1 MPHALI
7 VDDDP
12 TSRSLL
18 ADLIARDGFTTSLAS
33 TLAEAREQ
41 FDPVPDL
48 VLVDLV
54 LPDGSG
60 MELLSEAPIA
70 QQSDI
75 VLITGH
81 GSVESSVN
89 AMRLGAVDYL
99 TKPLDS
105 QKLQGILTRVA
116 QPGAPVAKHA
126 FGRLIGAS
134 PAMQ

>member
-12 TSRSLL
+12 TSRSAL
-18 ADLIARDGFTTSLAS
+18 AELIARDGFTTSLAAS
-33 TLAEAREQ
+33 LAEAREH

-60 MELLSEAPIA
+60 MELLSEPSIA
-70 QQSDI
+70 HQSDI

-81 GSVESSVN
+81 GSVETSVN
-89 AMRLGAVDYL
+89 AMRLGAADYL
-99 TKPLDS
+99 TKPPD
-105 QKLQGILTRVA
+105 IA
-116 QPGAPVAKHA
+116 
-126 FGRLIGAS
+126 RL
-134 PAMQ
+134 

>member
-12 TSRSLL
+12 TSRSAL
-18 ADLIARDGFTTSLAS
+18 ADLIARDGFTTALAS
-33 TLAEAREQ
+33 SLAEAREH

-54 LPDGSG
+54 LRRSG
-60 MELLSEAPIA
+60 MELLSDPSISK
-70 QQSDI
+70 QSDI

-81 GSVESSVN
+81 GSVETSVN

-105 QKLQGILTRVA
+105 QKLQGILTRLA
-116 QPGAPVAKHA
+116 QPAP
-126 FGRLIGAS
+126 RLRGKAS
-134 PAMQ
+134 AA